1 MPKTKL
7 GKWAVAL
14 LAVFLISLYLVSISI
29 SVIGFRRGSIEAI
42 ALGSF
47 MVIAGMATF
56 VTGAVS
62 LFKFRDRSLLVIV
75 ATLFGF
81 LAFLI
86 VVMELVEA
94 ILYRLS

>member
-14 LAVFLISLYLVSISI
+14 LAVFLVSLVIVSISI
-29 SVIGFRRGSIEAI
+29 SVIGFKRGSIEAI
-42 ALGSF
+42 ALGIF

-62 LFKFRDRSLLVIV
+62 LFRLKDRSFLVIL
-75 ATLFGF
+75 ATFIGF
-81 LAFLI
+81 LAFLLF
-86 VVMELVEA
+86 VMEFVEL
-94 ILYRLS
+94 IIG

>member
-14 LAVFLISLYLVSISI
+14 LAVFLVSLLIVSISI
-29 SVIGFRRGSIEAI
+29 SVIGFERGSIEAI
-42 ALGSF
+42 ALGIF

-62 LFKFRDRSLLVIV
+62 LFRLKDRSFLVIL
-75 ATLFGF
+75 ATFFGF
-81 LAFLI
+81 LAFLLF
-86 VVMELVEA
+86 VMEFIEL
-94 ILYRLS
+94 IIG